1 MTRGWNPRGRR
12 GLVLARRRLLCS
24 AGGRRG
30 MRKLAMVVC
39 FWALALGLGCLLVK
53 AERVFSRTVVEVA
66 GIKASNEVVRRVSRA
81 LAESL
86 SPYARYESL
95 MRIER
100 DAGGRIV
107 LVQPNT
113 SEIARIR
120 ASSAEVITSALSEPD
135 GILVSV
141 PVGQVAGSALLAGLG
156 PAIKV
161 RVYPAGIAEL
171 NISETFEAVGVN
183 TVRHVIYLE
192 AKVSVKLVIPLSP
205 SILEV
210 PVNCP
215 VAEAIL
221 PGEVPSVYARFNGV
235 LPSRAN

>member
-1 MTRGWNPRGRR
+1 MTWGRNPRGRR
-12 GLVLARRRLLCS
+12 GLVLARRRWFRG
-24 AGGRRG
+24 AGGLG
-30 MRKLAMVVC
+30 GTRKLAMVIC
-39 FWALALGLGCLLVK
+39 FWALLLGLGWLLVK
-53 AERVFSRTVVEVA
+53 AEGVLSRTVLEVA
-66 GIKASNEVVRRVSRA
+66 AIKASNEAVRRVSRA
-81 LAESL
+81 LAGSL

-100 DAGGRIV
+100 DAAGRIV

-120 ASSAEVITSALSEPD
+120 ASSAEVIVSALSEPD

-141 PVGQVAGSALLAGLG
+141 PLGQVVGSALLAGLG

-161 RVYPAGIAEL
+161 RVYPAGIAAL
-171 NISETFEAVGVN
+171 NISETFEAVGIN

-192 AKVSVKLVIPLSP
+192 AKVSLRLVIPLSP
-205 SILEV
+205 STLEV

-221 PGEVPSVYARFNGV
+221 PGEVPSLYARFNGI
-235 LPSRAN
+235 LPSRTN